1 MMLRKRT
8 KTKYIATTALIC
20 GVAGLGLFSSVMPV
34 QAQQSLAASVEIRF
48 QQMEKEIRRL
58 TGQMEEQQYEIRRL
72 RDELQSTQNELEQL
86 KNAPRIISEAPA
98 PAAGSGNQLSAN
110 DAQASPYAQTG
121 KQTQNSGSFQYNP
134 PSDQPTSTL
143 GTIQKSA
150 MTGTVTGASGGAAQA
165 YDQAYSY
172 IKSRDFDKA
181 EQEFAG
187 FIQQYPSSDL
197 VSNAQYWY
205 GETFYVRGNYDRA
218 ARIFAE
224 GYQKYP
230 QSPKAASNL
239 LKLGMS
245 LIGMGKTDDAC
256 IALKQLKK
264 DYSNSSIPV
273 LKRADSEMSKINCS

>member
-1 MMLRKRT
+1 MTRITLKS
-8 KTKYIATTALIC
+8 KYFATTALIC
-20 GVAGLGLFSSVMPV
+20 GFAGLGLLSGITPV
-34 QAQQSLAASVEIRF
+34 NAQQSLAASVEIRF

-72 RDELQSTQNELEQL
+72 RDELQSAQNEIEQL
-86 KNAPRIISEAPA
+86 KSAPKIVSDA
-98 PAAGSGNQLSAN
+98 SGVMASDGQLSAS
-110 DAQASPYAQTG
+110 DAQASPYVQG
-121 KQTQNSGSFQYNP
+121 GSQQQQSNNGSFQYNAP
-134 PSDQPTSTL
+134 NPNGATTL
-143 GTIQKSA
+143 GTLQKSTN
-150 MTGTVTGASGGAAQA
+150 TGAVTAASGGAAQA
-165 YDQAYSY
+165 YDHAYSY

-181 EQEFAG
+181 EQEFSS
-187 FIQQYPSSDL
+187 FISKYPNSDL
-197 VSNAQYWY
+197 VSNAKYWY

-230 QSPKAASNL
+230 KSPKAASNL

-273 LKRADSEMSKINCS
+273 LKRADSEMNKISCS